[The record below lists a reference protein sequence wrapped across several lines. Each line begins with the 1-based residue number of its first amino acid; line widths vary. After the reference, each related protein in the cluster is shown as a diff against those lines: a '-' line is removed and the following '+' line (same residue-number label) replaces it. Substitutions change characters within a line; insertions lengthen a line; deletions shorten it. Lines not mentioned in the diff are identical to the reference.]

1 MSHHHHHHHSI
12 ENEKALLWAVV
23 VNIVLTVVQIIGG
36 VLSGSLALL
45 ADAIHNFSD
54 AGSLII
60 AYYAQKIS
68 GKPATKEMTFGY
80 GRAQILGALINSVS
94 LMILG
99 VYLIY
104 EAWKRFADPQPVD
117 GLIVIGVAMVAVI
130 IDLATAWLTHKG
142 AKDNINMRAAFIHN
156 ISDALA
162 SVVVIIAGVFI
173 LLYDVYW
180 VDLIAT
186 VFISIYIMYMSVGLI
201 KSSVKILMQAVPDD
215 LNKIEITEAIKAIDG
230 VVKINDLHV
239 WAVHDKL
246 RSLETVIMVNTTDIK
261 AVQSIKKEIRSLI
274 SDKFN
279 ITHSTIEIEW

>member
-1 MSHHHHHHHSI
+1 MSHHHHHYHSI

-23 VNIVLTVVQIIGG
+23 VNIALTIIQIIGG

-60 AYYAQKIS
+60 AYYAQKLS

-99 VYLIY
+99 IYLIY

-117 GLIVIGVAMVAVI
+117 GLIVIGVAMVAVV

-142 AKDNINMRAAFIHN
+142 AKDNINMRAAYIHN

-162 SVVVIIAGVFI
+162 SVAVIIAGIFI

-180 VDLIAT
+180 VDLVAT
-186 VFISIYIMYMSVGLI
+186 VFISFYIMYMSVGLI

-215 LNKIEITEAIKAIDG
+215 LNKVEITNAIKAIDG
-230 VVKINDLHV
+230 IEQINDLHV

-246 RSLETVIMVNTTDIK
+246 RSLEAVIKVSTTNVK
-261 AVQSIKKEIRSLI
+261 EVQLIRQEIRKLI
-274 SDKFN
+274 SEKFN
-279 ITHSTIEIEW
+279 ITHSTIEIDW